1 MYNYFIRDQQVS
13 LGFYHAYLKLLK
25 AIGYK
30 LDLQQLRIV
39 WGAHWK
45 EEERWILEIRLKE
58 HRATC

>member
-30 LDLQQLRIV
+30 LDLQQ
-39 WGAHWK
+39 
-45 EEERWILEIRLKE
+45 
-58 HRATC
+58 